1 MNSSSTVS
9 AELGLRLVVPQ
20 QTIVPLMASLFYSRE
35 DPYAIRIAFHV
46 GLDEPVE
53 WIFARDLLAR
63 GIEGREGLGDV
74 QVWPSAGTEGGEP
87 GSVLNLELSSPFGQA
102 HFEAP
107 VKDVADFLRKTYQIV
122 VAGEESDH
130 VNVEA
135 ELTDLLRQA
144 SYHQEISPSRPGSP
158 VAGRDSFARTGPWCL
173 CPAPPPHIGRERHA
187 KMRQTGHN
195 LFLLR
200 PMSLT

>member
-20 QTIVPLMASLFYSRE
+20 QTIVPLMASLYYSRE

-53 WIFARDLLAR
+53 WIFARDLLSM

-74 QVWPSAGTEGGEP
+74 QVWPSAGTQGGAP
-87 GSVLNLELSSPFGQA
+87 DSVLNLELSSPFGQA

-107 VKDVADFLRKTYQIV
+107 VKEVSDFLRKTYQV
-122 VAGEESDH
+122 VPVGKESEY

-144 SYHQEISPSRPGSP
+144 S
-158 VAGRDSFARTGPWCL
+158 
-173 CPAPPPHIGRERHA
+173 
-187 KMRQTGHN
+187 
-195 LFLLR
+195 
-200 PMSLT
+200 